1 MRDNDVTFREIASP
15 IGTLLLT
22 GTRTHLTGLYMDAHL
37 RGPKPAP
44 GWRHD
49 ERAFA
54 AAVEQLAAYFAG
66 EVEQFDVPLSLEGT
80 DFQRRVWA
88 ALAEIPFGATLTY
101 GDVARQVGNP
111 DASRAV
117 GAAVGRNPISIIV
130 PCHRVVGT
138 GGQLTGFGGGLPR
151 KRWLL
156 EHEGSLA
163 PGALTVERAAPATLL
178 F

>member
-54 AAVEQLAAYFAG
+54 AAVEQLAAYRLCERGDAG
-66 EVEQFDVPLSLEGT
+66 DLRIRHVLP
-80 DFQRRVWA
+80 
-88 ALAEIPFGATLTY
+88 
-101 GDVARQVGNP
+101 
-111 DASRAV
+111 
-117 GAAVGRNPISIIV
+117 
-130 PCHRVVGT
+130 
-138 GGQLTGFGGGLPR
+138 GLG
-151 KRWLL
+151 
-156 EHEGSLA
+156 H
-163 PGALTVERAAPATLL
+163 